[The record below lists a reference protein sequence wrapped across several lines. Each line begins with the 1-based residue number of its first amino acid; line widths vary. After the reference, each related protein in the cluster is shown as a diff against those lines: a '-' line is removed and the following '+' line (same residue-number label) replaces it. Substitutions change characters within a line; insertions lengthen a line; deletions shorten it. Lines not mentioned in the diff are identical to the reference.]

1 MAAEHGQ
8 YNIATAVHRGY
19 YYRQIAGKSV
29 AVADSHSHHSTVTE
43 KLQKCADLKGGLTT
57 KWRLNTASIIPLL
70 LSTEGIITDRL
81 QGSLKLSDLC
91 PALYIV
97 MQIAAILST

>member
-1 MAAEHGQ
+1 M
-8 YNIATAVHRGY
+8 
-19 YYRQIAGKSV
+19 SV
-29 AVADSHSHHSTVTE
+29 AVPDSHSHHSAVNE

-81 QGSLKLSDLC
+81 QGSLKLSDLRT
-91 PALYIV
+91 AQYIV